1 MTPNLSAHLRE
12 SPVDALTQ
20 MSNAPRMGK
29 PDTQIGALGEETLER
44 SSAAVDSADAKPDT
58 QMSNAPVFLPFDP
71 RWGGVRHKWLKPDV
85 PPGTIALPG
94 PRANVAHLHASA
106 IYFSSATNRRM

>member
-1 MTPNLSAHLRE
+1 MSQDERRLFPSPEDEEHLARKLSRDHRAAASCPNLSAHLRE

-44 SSAAVDSADAKPDT
+44 SS
-58 QMSNAPVFLPFDP
+58 
-71 RWGGVRHKWLKPDV
+71 RGG
-85 PPGTIALPG
+85 
-94 PRANVAHLHASA
+94 
-106 IYFSSATNRRM
+106 

>member
-1 MTPNLSAHLRE
+1 MTLNLSAHLHE

-44 SSAAVDSADAKPDT
+44 SSRGGVMTPNLSAHLRESPVDTLT
-58 QMSNAPVFLPFDP
+58 QMSNAPRMGANLT
-71 RWGGVRHKWLKPDV
+71 HK
-85 PPGTIALPG
+85 
-94 PRANVAHLHASA
+94 
-106 IYFSSATNRRM
+106 